1 MTFHGQNTHSP
12 GYTQLRGSARRLDLV
27 AAAPITAPLSI
38 YVEPTNVCNLKCSF
52 CPESFPD
59 YEAKTGGPSSLDL
72 ETFGRVCDQILA
84 LGRLRTLNLYML
96 GEPFANRRLPD
107 FIALAK
113 ARGVA
118 DRIAVTSNGTL
129 LNESMAERVIA
140 SGLDYLRISIYGTDQ
155 ESFTRITTSRI
166 PFDRIRTQVRRL
178 KELRDA
184 QGLGKPYIYVKM
196 IDNADVAAN
205 EQFLALFAPVCDEVA
220 IEPVMN
226 WDDPEEGRLSG
237 RPRDEL
243 LSTPYFGRRKEVCP
257 FPFYSLVVH
266 SDLAVSVCCVD
277 WAKRTVVG
285 HLRTET
291 LEQIWRGDALRRFRM
306 MHLERRS
313 HENPA
318 CRSCTFLHTAPDN
331 LDALSP
337 EEFARREGAAP
348 A

>member
-1 MTFHGQNTHSP
+1 MTVEESHAQTP
-12 GYTQLRGSARRLDLV
+12 RYTQLRADALRLDLA
-27 AAAPITAPLSI
+27 AAAPIEAPLSI

-59 YEAKTGGPSSLDL
+59 YEEKTGGPSSLDL
-72 ETFGRVCDQILA
+72 EAFGRVCDQILS

-96 GEPFANRRLPD
+96 GEPFANRRLPE

-118 DRIAVTSNGTL
+118 DRIVVTSNGTL
-129 LNESMAERVIA
+129 LNEAMAERVIA
-140 SGLDYLRISIYGTDQ
+140 SGLDYLRISVYGTDQ

-166 PFDRIRTQVRRL
+166 PFDRIHTQVRRL

-184 QGLGKPYIYVKM
+184 QGLSNPYIYVKM
-196 IDNADVAAN
+196 IDSGDAATN
-205 EQFLALFAPVCDEVA
+205 ERFIALFAPVCDQVA

-226 WDDPEEGRLSG
+226 WDDPAEGSLSG
-237 RPRDEL
+237 RSRDEL
-243 LSTPYFGRRKEVCP
+243 LATPFFGRRKEVCP

-266 SDLAVSVCCVD
+266 SDLTVSVCCVD
-277 WAKRTVVG
+277 WAKRTIVG
-285 HLRTET
+285 NLRTET
-291 LEQIWRGDALRRFRM
+291 LEQVWRGDALRRFRM
-306 MHLERRS
+306 MHLERRR

-318 CRSCTFLHTAPDN
+318 CSSCTFLHTAPDN

-337 EEFARREGAAP
+337 DEFARREGAAV